1 MFFEHDNGDENASKK
16 PPQTVARK
24 CCQLSA
30 ATTRTRIGPLKRT
43 CNCYTLLYI
52 VGLSPLEQQSWT
64 CILYFGSPYFGWFRH
79 YSLETQKA
87 HLTPRTEITNYI
99 SMHRRHFSAPGARN
113 REIVLFSPEYRIFFC
128 ANQCQMQWSKIDTQ
142 VYVLLYSTSNDALN
156 RKEKHTYSNNECG
169 SGNLIRRLLIVRFY
183 TILF

>member
-1 MFFEHDNGDENASKK
+1 MKTRTPPRSPHKQLPESAAS
-16 PPQTVARK
+16 
-24 CCQLSA
+24 CQLQQHGPESVRLSGP
-30 ATTRTRIGPLKRT
+30 ATAIY
-43 CNCYTLLYI
+43 CYTLQGCRHLNNR
-52 VGLSPLEQQSWT
+52 VERVFCTLAGLS
-64 CILYFGSPYFGWFRH
+64 FGWSRH

-87 HLTPRTEITNYI
+87 HSTPRTEITNYI

-156 RKEKHTYSNNECG
+156 RKEKHTYSSKCG
-169 SGNLIRRLLIVRFY
+169 SGNLIRRLLIVRFF

>member
-1 MFFEHDNGDENASKK
+1 MFFEHDNGDENVSKK
-16 PPQTVARK
+16 PPQTVART

-64 CILYFGSPYFGWFRH
+64 CILYFGSPYFGWSRH

-87 HLTPRTEITNYI
+87 HPTPRTEITNYI

>member
-1 MFFEHDNGDENASKK
+1 METRTSPRSPHK
-16 PPQTVARK
+16 
-24 CCQLSA
+24 QLPESA
-30 ATTRTRIGPLKRT
+30 AICFATTRTRIGPLKRT

-52 VGLSPLEQQSWT
+52 VGLSPEQQSWS
-64 CILYFGSPYFGWFRH
+64 CILHFGSPYFGWSRH

-156 RKEKHTYSNNECG
+156 RKEKHTYSNNKCG

>member
-1 MFFEHDNGDENASKK
+1 
-16 PPQTVARK
+16 
-24 CCQLSA
+24 
-30 ATTRTRIGPLKRT
+30 
-43 CNCYTLLYI
+43 
-52 VGLSPLEQQSWT
+52 
-64 CILYFGSPYFGWFRH
+64 
-79 YSLETQKA
+79 
-87 HLTPRTEITNYI
+87 
-99 SMHRRHFSAPGARN
+99 MHRRHFSAPGARN